1 MEIGK
6 LRQSSER
13 ELYRDLMAHVREK
26 TEEAGRGKGVSIRDT
41 LALAPHLTEHLRG
54 SGDLLEICT
63 ADYNPTD
70 LAVSHAVNAAC
81 FAWKMAVSLKLSAQD
96 VEDTLVAGL
105 LHDIGLG
112 SLPAFYLDLDA
123 PALARM
129 KTGQLFSDSDR
140 QLAQMHPETGHRAI
154 LAENDQARRVAEII
168 WQHHERADG
177 TGYPRGLKEAEQH
190 VSSRMLAI
198 IDTYEALIH
207 PRLFRDAL
215 VPPMGI
221 EAIKRDHPGAFSA
234 EMLKAL
240 LRSITLFPVGYHV
253 RLSDGSIA
261 KVIRTN
267 GKHPL
272 RPDVEA
278 VTDINGK
285 AIIPP
290 NEIRLRESSLIHIR
304 ECLPRV
310 RQG

>member
-1 MEIGK
+1 MDIGK
-6 LRQSSER
+6 LRQSSGR
-13 ELYRDLMAHVREK
+13 ELYQGLMAHVREK

-41 LALAPHLTEHLRG
+41 VALAPYLNEQLRG

-70 LAVSHAVNAAC
+70 LAVSHAVNVAC
-81 FAWKMAVSLKLSAQD
+81 FAWKMAVNLKLSAQD
-96 VEDTLVAGL
+96 VEDTLIAGL

-112 SLPAFYLDLDA
+112 SLPAFHLDLDA
-123 PALARM
+123 PALAKI
-129 KTGQLFSDSDR
+129 KTGQFFEDSDR
-140 QLAQMHPETGHRAI
+140 RLAQMHSETGHRAI

-190 VSSRMLAI
+190 VSSRILAI

-207 PRLFRDAL
+207 PRTFRDAL

-234 EMLKAL
+234 KMLKAL

-267 GKHPL
+267 GEYPL
-272 RPDVEA
+272 RPDVEV
-278 VTDINGK
+278 VTDNSGE

-290 NEIRLRESSLIHIR
+290 SEIHLRESSLVHIT